1 MKSLK
6 ESSGEYLRELSK
18 RSGQS
23 RAYKSYQT
31 IGLEVADILG
41 DFEHKSLYIKLVKEH
56 GEDKILR
63 IAKTVAE
70 KKDVKNKGAYFMKV
84 LQNSREPAYRQAGNA
99 NF

>member
-6 ESSGEYLRELSK
+6 ESSGAYLQALSK

-31 IGLEVADILG
+31 IGLEVAEILE
-41 DFEHKSLYIKLVKEH
+41 DFGHKSLYIKLAKEH

-84 LQNSREPAYRQAGNA
+84 LQSSRE
-99 NF
+99 

>member
-1 MKSLK
+1 MQA
-6 ESSGEYLRELSK
+6 LSK

-31 IGLEVADILG
+31 IGLEVAEILE
-41 DFEHKSLYIKLVKEH
+41 DFGHKSLYIKLAKEH

-84 LQNSREPAYRQAGNA
+84 LQSSRE
-99 NF
+99 

>member
-1 MKSLK
+1 MQ
-6 ESSGEYLRELSK
+6 ELSK

-31 IGLEVADILG
+31 IGLEVAEILG
-41 DFEHKSLYIKLVKEH
+41 DFGHKSLYIKLAKEH

-70 KKDVKNKGAYFMKV
+70 KKDIKNKGAYFMRV
-84 LQNSREPAYRQAGNA
+84 IANNSNNIYNT
-99 NF
+99 NKKN